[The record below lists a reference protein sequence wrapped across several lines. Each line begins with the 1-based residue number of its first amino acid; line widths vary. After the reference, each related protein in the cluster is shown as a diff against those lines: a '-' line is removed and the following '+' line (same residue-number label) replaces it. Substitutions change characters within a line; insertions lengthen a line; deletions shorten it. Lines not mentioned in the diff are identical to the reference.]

1 MKIVFVVEHFYPY
14 VGGAEEL
21 FLSLTTS
28 LAEAGHEIVVIT
40 TRYNAVVPEKETYKK
55 VKIIRINCF
64 NRFLFTALSIPA
76 IIKEARTADF
86 IHTTS
91 YNSAIPSFIAG
102 KICSKK
108 TLITFHEV
116 WGNLWMKLPFTPR
129 YQLRAYY
136 LFEQLI
142 LKFPFHKYIA
152 VSEYTRH
159 SLIQN
164 GIPESKIVKIYNGLD
179 ATKLQHHQHQP
190 PKEFTYCFFGRLGIS
205 KGLDL
210 LLKSSKQFIN
220 AHPETRLKLIIPTYP
235 EKLFKKVMRKIM
247 QSGIEKN
254 ITLIHNLTKEQL
266 FEEVATSSCVVIP
279 SYSEGFCFVAVES
292 AQLKVPII
300 SSGLGSLSEVVSG
313 QFIFMPEQSAD
324 GLYQSLEKAYAGRW
338 EYKNPIAFDLNRSVE
353 EYLKL
358 YNSL

>member
-21 FLSLTTS
+21 FLSLTTA

-40 TRYNAVVPEKETYKK
+40 TKFNSAVPIRETYQK

-64 NRFLFTALSIPA
+64 NRFLFTVFSIPT
-76 IIKEARTADF
+76 IITEARTADF

-116 WGNLWMKLPFTPR
+116 WGDLWMKLPFTPR
-129 YQLRAYY
+129 YQLRAFK

-142 LKFPFHKYIA
+142 LKLPFYKYIA
-152 VSEYTRH
+152 VSAYTRQ
-159 SLIQN
+159 SLIN
-164 GIPESKIVKIYNGLD
+164 HGIRSDKIVLIYNGLD
-179 ATKLQHHQHQP
+179 AAKLRQFQHHSP
-190 PKEFTYCFFGRLGIS
+190 EEFAYCFFGRLGIS
-205 KGLDL
+205 KGIEL
-210 LLKSSKQFIN
+210 LLEASKKFIA
-220 AHPETRLKLIIPTYP
+220 AHPQARLKLIIPTYP

-247 QSGIEKN
+247 KSGIQKN
-254 ITLIHNLTKEQL
+254 IELFHNLTKEQL
-266 FEEVATSSCVVIP
+266 FDEVASSSCVVIP
-279 SYSEGFCFVAVES
+279 SHSEGFCFVAVES
-292 AQLKVPII
+292 ALINVPVI
-300 SSGLGSLSEVVSG
+300 SSGLGSLKEVVSG
-313 QFIFMPEQSAD
+313 HFLEMAEQSAE
-324 GLYQSLEKAYAGRW
+324 GLFNALETAYSGKW
-338 EYKNPIAFDLNRSVE
+338 EYKNPLSFNLNKSVD

-358 YNSL
+358 YGSV